1 MVHYLKQH
9 FGEEIYKSFFHV
21 ATFQNFAKLSEVWG
35 FFSASRIQ
43 HWLAGRLTSWN
54 EQDTQTF
61 SKPNQTALVDCSAFE
76 GLIFCAVYWTM
87 EKLQSLWFKKN
98 FFLVQYLGE
107 GIIWFWW
114 VIGDDHRTQLR
125 LTGQVWWSNHVFK
138 SKFRTL
144 LTKAQN

>member
-1 MVHYLKQH
+1 MRRYTNLFFMLLHFRTLQSYLK
-9 FGEEIYKSFFHV
+9 FED
-21 ATFQNFAKLSEVWG
+21 
-35 FFSASRIQ
+35 FSLLHGYSTG
-43 HWLAGRLTSWN
+43 WLAGRLTSWN

-125 LTGQVWWSNHVFK
+125 LTGQVLWSNHVFK